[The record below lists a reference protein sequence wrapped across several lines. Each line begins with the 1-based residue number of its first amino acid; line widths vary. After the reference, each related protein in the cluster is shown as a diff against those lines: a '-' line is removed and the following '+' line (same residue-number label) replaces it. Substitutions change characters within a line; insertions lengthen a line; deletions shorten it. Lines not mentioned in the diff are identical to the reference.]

1 MRILVLLRTNN
12 ATGLEFYFSFVLLYI
27 LLTFA
32 VVQDPNISLIA
43 VNITAVLLLL
53 SKAVFG
59 DLYKKQ
65 YLSICFFINFI
76 LLSLMMLYIRASG
89 GGDQVTLVLIA
100 VGITFSQF
108 ITMVLYHII
117 MKGGWSELYK
127 SGIWNSVQIK
137 YLAEDIL
144 TMKLPLNKNMM
155 H

>member
-59 DLYKKQ
+59 DVYKKQ
-65 YLSICFFINFI
+65 YLSIWENSFFINFI
-76 LLSLMMLYIRASG
+76 LLSLMMLYIRTSG
-89 GGDQVTLVLIA
+89 GGDQATLVHIA
-100 VGITFSQF
+100 IGITFSQF

-117 MKGGWSELYK
+117 MKGG
-127 SGIWNSVQIK
+127 
-137 YLAEDIL
+137 
-144 TMKLPLNKNMM
+144 
-155 H
+155 

>member
-59 DLYKKQ
+59 DVYKKQ
-65 YLSICFFINFI
+65 YLSIWENSFFINFI

-89 GGDQVTLVLIA
+89 GGDQATLVHIA
-100 VGITFSQF
+100 IGITFLQF
-108 ITMVLYHII
+108 IAMVLYHII
-117 MKGGWSELYK
+117 MKGG
-127 SGIWNSVQIK
+127 
-137 YLAEDIL
+137 
-144 TMKLPLNKNMM
+144 
-155 H
+155 

>member
-59 DLYKKQ
+59 DVYKKQ
-65 YLSICFFINFI
+65 YLSIWENSFFINFI

-117 MKGGWSELYK
+117 MKGG
-127 SGIWNSVQIK
+127 
-137 YLAEDIL
+137 
-144 TMKLPLNKNMM
+144 
-155 H
+155 